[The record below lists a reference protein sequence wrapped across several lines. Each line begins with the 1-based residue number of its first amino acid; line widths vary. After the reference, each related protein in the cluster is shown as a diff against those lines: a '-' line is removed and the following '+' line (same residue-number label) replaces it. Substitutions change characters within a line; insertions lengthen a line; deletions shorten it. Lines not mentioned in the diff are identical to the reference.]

1 MWCADSRGL
10 RLKGG
15 LESVSFCRTGRLA
28 SNPSCLPLQ
37 STLLPPLRRAPLPSL
52 IRVQVVLTLAGVAA
66 FAMSAANMAGPSA
79 IILGGALAMSST
91 AVGIQ
96 VLEDRGEMGSRHGRA
111 IFSVLLL
118 QVRISGERRRVLRRW
133 GRGDV

>member
-1 MWCADSRGL
+1 M
-10 RLKGG
+10 
-15 LESVSFCRTGRLA
+15 
-28 SNPSCLPLQ
+28 
-37 STLLPPLRRAPLPSL
+37 
-52 IRVQVVLTLAGVAA
+52 QVVLTLAGVAA

-118 QVRISGERRRVLRRW
+118 QVRILGERRQVLRW
-133 GRGDV
+133 GKGKVRTGFGAWHGYLLSAVTAAILSKGCSTQWWCCSCSSPSHLALFSLIST